1 MTSVLFICHGNICRS
16 TMAEFVMKDIL
27 TARGMGDVRVESAAT
42 SREELGND
50 TYPGTKRVLDAHGVP
65 YAPRRARQTTRDDY
79 DAFDYIVGM
88 DAENMRGMRRW
99 LGIWSARWAARSQEG
114 LPPLQATSTQAGHPT
129 PQDGA
134 RPRAASYFGPK
145 SLAADSSSFSTS
157 K

>member
-27 TARGMGDVRVESAAT
+27 AARGMGDVRVESAAT

-88 DAENMRGMRRW
+88 DAENMRGMRRIYGGDPEGKLSLLLDW
-99 LGIWSARWAARSQEG
+99 TGVARDVADPWYTRDFD
-114 LPPLQATSTQAGHPT
+114 ATFDDVEAGCTALAGHLERT
-129 PQDGA
+129 LG
-134 RPRAASYFGPK
+134 R
-145 SLAADSSSFSTS
+145 
-157 K
+157 